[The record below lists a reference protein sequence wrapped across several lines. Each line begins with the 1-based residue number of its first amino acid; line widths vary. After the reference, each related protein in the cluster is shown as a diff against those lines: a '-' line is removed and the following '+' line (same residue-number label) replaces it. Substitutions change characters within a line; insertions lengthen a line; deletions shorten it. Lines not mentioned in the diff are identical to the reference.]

1 MVVYTKYSLLCNLLL
16 KPTRI
21 FFFFLMGLASG
32 LFMDFSKFYM
42 HGMKPRVHVATSNYA

>member
-21 FFFFLMGLASG
+21 VFFLMGLASG
-32 LFMDFSKFYM
+32 LFMDFSKFCM
-42 HGMKPRVHVATSNYA
+42 HDMKPRVHVATSNYA